1 MSATHNPRR
10 LRPRARL
17 LPNGLRDFL
26 TPALYKQAQAARTR
40 GGRRCQQPARWK
52 TQSLLLVLLLMTY
65 SCGDSQEERFQT
77 AQAACILC
85 RHKRRRP
92 GQTIQGFHKALQ
104 RLPVTVLRV
113 VAAGV
118 RGRLQQLLSLAT
130 EGFVVLGC
138 DGSLLECPRSA
149 ELEQRLGDRGTTHA
163 APTLWL
169 TALVHLHS
177 GVLWAWRLGRS
188 TASERVHLAQLL
200 STLPRCALVVADA
213 GFSGYWLA
221 QAILQAR
228 ASFLIRASAKDC
240 FYSLREVVDRERWR
254 DGQVLLWPQTAQKQ
268 QQPPLRLRLIRV
280 RARKAKHA
288 VWLLTNILDRQRLPA
303 ATASRYYRWRWEN
316 EGFFRTYKRT
326 LAKVKLQ
333 SRTVRLVHREAE
345 GALLATQLLLA
356 QGMRSLPV
364 RRTAEVAVRC
374 SARGM
379 LLVIRREMQAALACR
394 RRRGPDG
401 LRRVCREQ
409 RRRKSS
415 KEKRAWPRRKGHK
428 ASKAPKFLQLSER
441 QKALR
446 QKVQRE

>member
-1 MSATHNPRR
+1 MSATHNSRT
-10 LRPRARL
+10 LRPQARF

-26 TPALYKQAQAARTR
+26 SPALYKQAQAARTR

-52 TQSLLLVLLLMTY
+52 TQPLLLVLLLMTY

-104 RLPVTVLRV
+104 RLPVAVLRV
-113 VAAGV
+113 VAAGI
-118 RGRLQQLLSLAT
+118 RGRLQQRLSLTT

-149 ELEQRLGDRGTTHA
+149 ELEQRLGDRGTPHA

-169 TALVHLHS
+169 TALVHLHT

-188 TASERVHLAQLL
+188 TASERVHLTQLL
-200 STLPRCALVVADA
+200 STLPCCALIVADA

-221 QAILQAR
+221 QAILQAK

-240 FYSLREVVDRERWR
+240 FYSQRAVVDRERWR

-280 RARKAKHA
+280 RARKAKHP
-288 VWLLTNILDRQRLPA
+288 VWLLTNILDHQRLPA

-326 LAKVKLQ
+326 LAKVKLH
-333 SRTVRLVHREAE
+333 SRTLRLVHREAE

-356 QGMRSLPV
+356 HGARSLPV
-364 RRTAEVAVRC
+364 RRRAEGVARC
-374 SARGM
+374 SARGV
-379 LLVIRREMQAALACR
+379 LLSIRREMQAALAY

-401 LRRVCREQ
+401 LPRACREQ
-409 RRRKSS
+409 RRRRSN
-415 KEKRAWPRRKGHK
+415 KEKRAWPRRKAHPG
-428 ASKAPKFLQLSER
+428 SGAPRFLLLSER